1 MMFHELERYMEV
13 FNKLKDDHKKVP
25 DARVTK
31 IIFLYLMEPEKER
44 TQDDGIS
51 YLIANAIRKHR
62 NIPYPYIR

>member
-13 FNKLKDDHKKVP
+13 FNKLKNDRKKVP
-25 DARVTK
+25 DAKVTK
-31 IIFLYLMEPEKER
+31 IIFLYLMAPEKER

-62 NIPYPYIR
+62 NIPYPYIH